1 MIGMKLFKKLSAV
14 LLLTLLIGCSGSKTY
29 RGLWKAT
36 DKTGQKFEIFFQ
48 AKSFTITDN
57 DGKTVQ
63 FDYNQNSIA
72 IENSV
77 ETFGIQLKDGRGYQ
91 IYFPNSSNENIGL
104 IKDENGNPIYTISRT
119 DYLNYDDIYKLK

>member
-1 MIGMKLFKKLSAV
+1 MKLFKKLSTGF
-14 LLLTLLIGCSGSKTY
+14 LLTLLIGCSGSKTY

-36 DKTGQKFEIFFQ
+36 DKTGQKFEISFE

-63 FDYNQNSIA
+63 FDYTQNSVA

-77 ETFGIQLKDGRGYQ
+77 ETYGIQLKDGRAYQ
-91 IYFPNSSNENIGL
+91 IYFPNSNNENIGL
-104 IKDENGNPIYTISRT
+104 IKDGNGSPLYTISRT
-119 DYLNYDDIYKLK
+119 GYLYYDDIYKLK